1 MGRKGQPGRVEGA
14 DGGGLGWKKVRGC
27 RSHRSSVARRVC
39 LDWLRSTGGSGRNTL
54 HRNTKK
60 NQLASPT
67 CLQPAA
73 VYLTGGGGINMV
85 CCDPRSIE
93 FSTVC
98 VRASVSCTRVHPS
111 QSMVSTRSGTA
122 GSVRY
127 QKNVCQRIV
136 CVCSTPHDPIRNN
149 GGVRVCV
156 CVYARSKRKEGRKK
170 NIPAALP
177 LVLDSSHRVRP
188 WNCLPPSAMGV
199 RQEQEQSSDGGL
211 RLARPRRRTWR
222 PRPWA
227 EIDGTVGHRISL
239 LVKLTSNVGE
249 TDEDGVL
256 CPESE
261 SSPLRSKSVVVID
274 QVRRCLASA
283 ELLDDELG
291 IAVHVD
297 PFRRDSRPLRRVQ
310 RHC

>member
-1 MGRKGQPGRVEGA
+1 MSPTGCRVL
-14 DGGGLGWKKVRGC
+14 DGGGGGLIWFDAIPEA
-27 RSHRSSVARRVC
+27 SSSLLSVSARQCLAHVC
-39 LDWLRSTGGSGRNTL
+39 IPRTQWS
-54 HRNTKK
+54 
-60 NQLASPT
+60 QLAPVQQGRFGIKRMYVKELCAFAVLPT
-67 CLQPAA
+67 IPSEIT
-73 VYLTGGGGINMV
+73 VV
-85 CCDPRSIE
+85 CACA
-93 FSTVC
+93 C
-98 VRASVSCTRVHPS
+98 A
-111 QSMVSTRSGTA
+111 
-122 GSVRY
+122 
-127 QKNVCQRIV
+127 
-136 CVCSTPHDPIRNN
+136 CVC
-149 GGVRVCV
+149 
-156 CVYARSKRKEGRKK
+156 ARSKRKEGRKK

-188 WNCLPPSAMGV
+188 WNCLPPSFIGV

-274 QVRRCLASA
+274 QFRRCLASA